1 MKGNTGQTDSSVS
14 LSHRT
19 IKTTLINGGLYLP
32 VQIINHIECCVKEI
46 KIEIPEYKKKS
57 KRTVVFLAVLL
68 SSGHEYR

>member
-46 KIEIPEYKKKS
+46 KIEIAEYKKS

-68 SSGHEYR
+68 SSGHVYR